1 MKSNYTYLVIEDN
14 VIDQIITSKLLK
26 NISGVQEVTIANNGI
41 EGIQWLHNYDVKQ
54 DEILII
60 LLDIKMP
67 VMDGFGFLAE
77 YENLKEE
84 LKKQTQIFILSSTL
98 NTDEINRGNNNP
110 YVKSVLSKPLP
121 FREFSEMIQSN

>member
-1 MKSNYTYLVIEDN
+1 MKPNYIYLVIEDN
-14 VIDQIITSKLLK
+14 AIDQIITKELLK
-26 NISGVQEVTIANNGI
+26 KVPGAQEISIANNGM
-41 EGIQWLHNYDVKQ
+41 EGIQWLQNHPAKQ

-67 VMDGFGFLAE
+67 VMDGFGFLSE

-84 LKKQTQIFILSSTL
+84 IKKQTQIFILSSTL
-98 NTDEINRGNNNP
+98 NTDEINRGNTNP

-121 FREFSEMIQSN
+121 FKEFSEMI